1 MQILRSIPEL
11 AELPG
16 PLFTAIGVFDGVHL
30 GHQAVI
36 STSARHA
43 KDAGGTPVVVT
54 FDPHPA
60 KVLRPNEAPR
70 VLTATQHK
78 IALIRDL
85 GVAYLLIV
93 PFNREFASTP
103 PEAFVHQLVTNS
115 KPLREICVGHE
126 WSFGKNRAGNLALL
140 QKLGAQHHFDVVGIK
155 PVTVNSIVV
164 SSTAIRHAV
173 ETGDLKRAAEMLG
186 RDYTILGTVERG
198 AQLGRKLGFPTAN
211 LSAHSEQF
219 PPNGVYAA
227 EATLNGVVFRGV
239 ANLGFRPTVSGEKP
253 QRLLEL
259 HLFDLKEDI
268 YGAEVEVRFD
278 RYLRA
283 EQKFESVEAL
293 AAQIARD
300 QARAHRKEANRPDR
314 HRYQKGRA
322 IADESAAPRSKVG
335 RHASHKGNREQ
346 NSRAQGTRL
355 PTSRQLL
362 ENARSKAIVIDV
374 LRFFAQFRVEPVFL

>member
-1 MQILRSIPEL
+1 MQVLRSIREL
-11 AELPG
+11 ADLRG
-16 PLFTAIGVFDGVHL
+16 PLFTAIGVFDGVHR

-43 KDAGGTPVVVT
+43 KEVGGTPVVVT
-54 FDPHPA
+54 FDPHPT
-60 KVLRPNEAPR
+60 KVLRPEKAPR
-70 VLTATQHK
+70 LLTATQHK
-78 IALIRDL
+78 IALIREL
-85 GVAYLLIV
+85 GVAHLLVITFDQAFANTS
-93 PFNREFASTP
+93 PEEF
-103 PEAFVHQLVTNS
+103 VRQLVENA

-140 QKLGAQHHFDVVGIK
+140 QKLGAEFDFNVVGIQ
-155 PVTVNSIVV
+155 PVEVNGAVV
-164 SSTAIRHAV
+164 SSTAIRRAV
-173 ETGDLKRAAEMLG
+173 EAGEFKRAAEMLG
-186 RDYTILGTVERG
+186 RDYTIVGTVERG

-227 EATLNGVVFRGV
+227 EAKMNGKAFRGV
-239 ANLGFRPTVSGEKP
+239 ANLGVRPTLSGEKP

-283 EQKFESVEAL
+283 EQKFENVEAL

-300 QARAHRKEANRPDR
+300 VEQARA
-314 HRYQKGRA
+314 
-322 IADESAAPRSKVG
+322 
-335 RHASHKGNREQ
+335 
-346 NSRAQGTRL
+346 L
-355 PTSRQLL
+355 
-362 ENARSKAIVIDV
+362 
-374 LRFFAQFRVEPVFL
+374 